1 MNPDEY
7 RRMFELESHYWWFV
21 ARRRLA
27 FRLLRRALKS
37 VDRPRVLDLGC
48 GTGAVAAE
56 LAKCGEPIGADMSRL
71 ALDRARSRGSF
82 GLVQADGS
90 ALPFAEA
97 TFDAAIGL
105 DVFEHIE
112 ADQTAMNECARV
124 LRPLGVLVLT
134 VPAFRTLWGPHDVA
148 LHHFRRYRR
157 REVRERLL
165 AAGLTPVRLSYSV
178 FFLFPLVLLI
188 RLFEKGRR
196 GPATASLPRVPSWMN
211 SMLIALGGVEAA
223 LITLLPLPWGSSV
236 VAVARKPGERET
248 LRFVTRD
255 S

>member
-27 FRLLRRALKS
+27 FLLLNSALPG
-37 VDRPRVLDLGC
+37 VPRPRVLDLGC
-48 GTGAVAAE
+48 GTGAFAVE
-56 LAKCGEPIGADMSRL
+56 LAEHGEPVGADMSRL
-71 ALDRARSRGSF
+71 ALDFARSRGSF

-90 ALPFAEA
+90 ALPFQSES
-97 TFDAAIGL
+97 FDAAIGL
-105 DVFEHIE
+105 DVFENIE
-112 ADQTAMNECARV
+112 ADLAAITECARV
-124 LRPLGVLVLT
+124 LRPGGVLVLT

-157 REVRERLL
+157 REVRDRLV

-196 GPATASLPRVPSWMN
+196 GPAEASLPTVPRWLN
-211 SMLIALGGVEAA
+211 SLLIRLGAVEAW
-223 LITLLPLPWGSSV
+223 LITFAPLPWGSSV
-236 VAVARKPGERET
+236 VAVARKPGKRGA
-248 LRFVTRD
+248 
-255 S
+255 

>member
-27 FRLLRRALKS
+27 SRLLRLGLPNIQK
-37 VDRPRVLDLGC
+37 PRVLDLGC
-48 GTGAVAAE
+48 GTGAFAVE
-56 LAKCGEPIGADMSRL
+56 LAEKADPVGADMSRL
-71 ALDRARSRGSF
+71 ALDFARSRGLF
-82 GLVQADGS
+82 VLVQADGS
-90 ALPFAEA
+90 ALPFRSA

-112 ADQTAMNECARV
+112 ADLAAMTECARV
-124 LRPLGVLVLT
+124 LRPGGVIVLT

-157 REVRERLL
+157 GEVRERLV
-165 AAGLTPVRLSYSV
+165 AAGLSPIRLSYSV
-178 FFLFPLVLLI
+178 FFLFPIVLLI
-188 RLFEKGRR
+188 RLFERRRR
-196 GPATASLPRVPSWMN
+196 GPAEASLPSVPRWLN
-211 SMLIALGGVEAA
+211 SLLVRLGGVEAW
-223 LITLLPLPWGSSV
+223 LITYLPLPWGSSV
-236 VAVARKPGERET
+236 VAVARKP
-248 LRFVTRD
+248 LD